1 MSDQI
6 GIQLSIARAVWA
18 AHIHHAS
25 GLSAA
30 NMALQGKT
38 AASVANWFLRHSE
51 LVLNS
56 TLRRATLQVPHLLI
70 SPSTSSL
77 LLIFALR
84 TC

>member
-6 GIQLSIARAVWA
+6 GITPNSPIQLSIARAVWA
-18 AHIHHAS
+18 AHINYAS

-56 TLRRATLQVPHLLI
+56 TLRRATLQVLHLHLL
-70 SPSTSSL
+70 PPPASS
-77 LLIFALR
+77 
-84 TC
+84 